1 MFEKILVGI
10 DDTESSRT
18 IFDRS
23 LVLAKANR
31 FSKGEATPTALMLVH
46 VLTIVDNLYPGDTF
60 IGISESAMQAYAKRL
75 EIRERDGIEK
85 LRSLA
90 SEAIAAGIPTE
101 FTQNIGDPGK
111 LICEI
116 ATNWN
121 ANLIVIGRRG
131 LSGLSELFMGS
142 TSNYVLHHAPCNV
155 SIIQGTTLSSQP
167 IETAQTLVGSV
178 RS

>member
-1 MFEKILVGI
+1 MFEKILVAI
-10 DDTESSRT
+10 DDTKSSRT
-18 IFDRS
+18 IFERS
-23 LVLAKANR
+23 LMLAKVNR
-31 FSKGEATPTALMLVH
+31 SALMLIH
-46 VLTIVDNLYPGDTF
+46 VLTIVDPLYPGDAF
-60 IGISESAMQAYAKRL
+60 IGIPESAIQAHVKRL
-75 EIRERDGIEK
+75 EIREQAGIEK

-90 SEAIAAGIPTE
+90 AEATAAGIPTE
-101 FTQNIGDPGK
+101 FTQNVGDPGK

-116 ATNWN
+116 AKSWN

-155 SIIQGTTLSSQP
+155 LTIQGNDVTLPQ
-167 IETAQTLVGSV
+167 IETVQTLVGST

>member
-1 MFEKILVGI
+1 
-10 DDTESSRT
+10 
-18 IFDRS
+18 
-23 LVLAKANR
+23 
-31 FSKGEATPTALMLVH
+31 MLIH
-46 VLTIVDNLYPGDTF
+46 VLTIVDNVYPSNTF
-60 IGISESAMQAYAKRL
+60 IGISESALQVYTKRL

-90 SEAIAAGIPTE
+90 SEAISAGIRTE
-101 FTQNIGDPGK
+101 FTQNVGDPGK

-142 TSNYVLHHAPCNV
+142 TSNYVLHHALCNV
-155 SIIQGTTLSSQP
+155 LIIQGTALSSQP
-167 IETAQTLVGSV
+167 IETTQTLVSSV

>member
-1 MFEKILVGI
+1 MFEKILVAI
-10 DDTESSRT
+10 DDTESSRI

-31 FSKGEATPTALMLVH
+31 SALMLIH
-46 VLTIVDNLYPGDTF
+46 VLTIVDNVYPSSTF
-60 IGISESAMQAYAKRL
+60 IGISESAMQAYTKWL

-90 SEAIAAGIPTE
+90 SEAISAGIRTE

-131 LSGLSELFMGS
+131 LSGLNELFMGS

-155 SIIQGTTLSSQP
+155 LIIQGAALSLQP
-167 IETAQTLVGSV
+167 IETAQALVGSV

>member
-1 MFEKILVGI
+1 MFEKILVAI

-23 LVLAKANR
+23 LVLAKANH
-31 FSKGEATPTALMLVH
+31 SVLMLIH
-46 VLTIVDNLYPGDTF
+46 VLTIVDDFYPGDTF
-60 IGISESAMQAYAKRL
+60 IGIPESAMQAYAKRL

-90 SEAIAAGIPTE
+90 SDAIAAGIRTE

-116 ATNWN
+116 AKSWN
-121 ANLIVIGRRG
+121 ADLIVIGRRG
-131 LSGLSELFMGS
+131 LSGLSELLMGS
-142 TSNYVLHHAPCNV
+142 TSNYVLHHAPCSV
-155 SIIQGTTLSSQP
+155 SIVQGNARTLPLPSLP
-167 IETAQTLVGSV
+167 TVPAGST
-178 RS
+178 